1 MSQITEET
9 NVLALYY
16 SEMVETG
23 NVDEALLNDDGLLTR
38 EGERVLF
45 SRLRR
50 ATKEDDFAK
59 MKGLK
64 DDLAQL
70 NLRLVVSVANRYKN
84 RGVILEDL
92 IQEGNIGL
100 INAIEKFDLER
111 GVKFST
117 YATWWIR
124 QAVGRALPD
133 QGRTIRL
140 PVHFHDRVTKVRAIQ
155 ERLNGELQREPTHE
169 EIAGEAGLSIAE
181 GKWVFKSGRPLLS
194 CEDPAFGPDGEG
206 GIGDF
211 LESDRMPP
219 DLEAERWIL
228 TGKVKDVLEELS
240 PREAQVIRLR
250 FGISGREHT
259 LEEVGAKFN
268 LTRERIRQIEKV
280 ALRKLRHPMRAR
292 KLRGF
297 CEG

>member
-1 MSQITEET
+1 MYEET
-9 NVLALYY
+9 NILSLYY
-16 SEMVETG
+16 GEMIESTD
-23 NVDEALLNDDGLLTR
+23 VDEGLLNDDGLLTR

-50 ATKEDDFAK
+50 ATKEEDFAK
-59 MKGLK
+59 MKEIK
-64 DDLAQL
+64 DDLAEL
-70 NLRLVVSVANRYKN
+70 NLRLVVSIANNYKN
-84 RGVILEDL
+84 RGVALEDL
-92 IQEGNIGL
+92 IQEGNMGL
-100 INAIEKFDLER
+100 IKAIEKFDLER

-140 PVHFHDRVTKVRAIQ
+140 PVHFHDRVTKIRAIQ
-155 ERLNGELQREPTHE
+155 LRLNGELQREPTHE
-169 EIAGEAGLSIAE
+169 EIAEEAGLSIAE
-181 GKWVFKSGRPLLS
+181 VKWVFKSGWPLLS
-194 CEDPAFGPDGEG
+194 LEDPAFGPDGEG
-206 GIGDF
+206 CIGDF
-211 LESDRMPP
+211 LVGGGMPP
-219 DLEAERWIL
+219 DREAEGLFLAEKI
-228 TGKVKDVLEELS
+228 KEVLSELS

-259 LEEVGAKFN
+259 LDEVGAKFG

-297 CEG
+297 CEVELG